1 MDRAKR
7 SETGR
12 VSGGYVLL
20 ARAIEQSALWRD
32 PPEIL
37 KLFIYLLLRARYKA
51 EPKQFDGFQEKR
63 GELVTSLADIAKDN
77 EYYQRG
83 RVQWSRQKVGRMLE
97 KLQRQGRIELIPDTY
112 GTHVKVC
119 HYELYQNPE
128 AYKADGSG
136 TDVETPKEREESKQR
151 KQRKQRKEVRRH
163 GKGKRFNRDF
173 GEQRSSVGSTVEL

>member
-12 VSGGYVLL
+12 VSGGYVLF

-63 GELVTSLADIAKDN
+63 GLRWRISPRITSTTSAGACSGLDKKWAECWKNCRGKDELS
-77 EYYQRG
+77 
-83 RVQWSRQKVGRMLE
+83 
-97 KLQRQGRIELIPDTY
+97 
-112 GTHVKVC
+112 
-119 HYELYQNPE
+119 
-128 AYKADGSG
+128 
-136 TDVETPKEREESKQR
+136 
-151 KQRKQRKEVRRH
+151 
-163 GKGKRFNRDF
+163 
-173 GEQRSSVGSTVEL
+173 